1 MKKMNSTTKKILIF
15 GLISAAL
22 LWGALFRASR
32 HDSSYSAGR
41 APERAAQI
49 IHSSFPAREFSPPVD
64 QTSENT
70 GNYVSTD
77 EKESGTEGLRGSSSY
92 GIRKK
97 SSSKA
102 GETTDIEAL
111 TKGIHPKKGMPGD
124 MKEYLDEAERTRAER
139 ISKALR
145 EVQKKVRDWERS
157 IFEPTW

>member
-1 MKKMNSTTKKILIF
+1 MNSTTKKILIF

-41 APERAAQI
+41 TLERAAQI
-49 IHSSFPAREFSPPVD
+49 INSSFPTRDLLPPVD
-64 QTSENT
+64 QTSEST
-70 GNYVSTD
+70 GNYASSD
-77 EKESGTEGLRGSSSY
+77 EKESDKEGPRGSSSSA
-92 GIRKK
+92 IKK
-97 SSSKA
+97 KNSRKA
-102 GETTDIEAL
+102 GETPNIEAL
-111 TKGIHPKKGMPGD
+111 KKGIYPKKGMPGD

-139 ISKALR
+139 IRKALR